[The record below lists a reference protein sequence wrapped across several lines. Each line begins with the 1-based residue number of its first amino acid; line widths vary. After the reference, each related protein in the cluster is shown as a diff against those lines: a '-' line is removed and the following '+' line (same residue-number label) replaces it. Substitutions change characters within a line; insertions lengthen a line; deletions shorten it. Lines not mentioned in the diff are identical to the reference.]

1 MFGSYSITNALLTKG
16 FSYSHE
22 STLQKTEFITIFFI
36 FIGDEFKIDCHFA
49 TIMLCIIT

>member
-49 TIMLCIIT
+49 IIMLCIIT